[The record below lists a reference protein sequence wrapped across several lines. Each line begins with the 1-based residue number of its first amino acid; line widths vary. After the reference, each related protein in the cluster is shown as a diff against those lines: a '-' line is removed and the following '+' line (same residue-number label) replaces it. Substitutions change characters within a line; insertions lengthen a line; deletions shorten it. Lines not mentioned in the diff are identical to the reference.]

1 MEFCAKIHIKHETTE
16 LKNITSHI
24 LRCITAGLSFTLLSI
39 YLSIK
44 LEFINPKLEV
54 SFFFSSSQSHLMPYD
69 LQKRIVLFLF
79 KLIAIT

>member
-1 MEFCAKIHIKHETTE
+1 MQRYD
-16 LKNITSHI
+16 N
-24 LRCITAGLSFTLLSI
+24 
-39 YLSIK
+39 YLDK

-54 SFFFSSSQSHLMPYD
+54 SFFSSSQSHLMPYD